1 MAAMNDRHVPSTP
14 SWHPRRDA
22 LRGAYI
28 ELAQLTG
35 ARFAVDELALS
46 KKLRARGAIAGT
58 HHSRAR
64 GRGLEFEEVRA
75 YQAGDDIRAID
86 WRVTARSG
94 RPFTKLFREERERPL
109 LLLVDQ
115 RAPMFFG
122 SRTCFKSVTAAW
134 LGAAIAWAGLH
145 GGDRIGGIVP
155 GVDATRELRPRHTR
169 SGITAWLRA
178 LHEANRALGLHAP
191 ANTREGDAET
201 AFGRALADLRRSARP
216 GSAIVL
222 ISDFDGAH
230 SEFAREQL
238 YRLAQHNTLSA
249 IQVYDPLEAE
259 LPPPARYTITDGTR
273 RLALDSGDA
282 TLRAQHRRHFA
293 DNTQTLRALFGSLG
307 AQFAQ
312 ISTSE
317 PPLRALENGWRAG
330 AY

>member
-1 MAAMNDRHVPSTP
+1 LH
-14 SWHPRRDA
+14 
-22 LRGAYI
+22 GAYI
-28 ELAQLTG
+28 ELAQLTA

-46 KKLRARGAIAGT
+46 NKLRARGAIAGA
-58 HHSRAR
+58 HRARAR

-109 LLLVDQ
+109 VLLVDQ

-145 GGDRIGGIVP
+145 GGDRVGGIVL
-155 GVDATRELRPRHTR
+155 GSHATRELRPRHTR
-169 SGITAWLRA
+169 AGITAWLRA
-178 LHEANRALGLHAP
+178 LHQANGELGREAP
-191 ANTREGDAET
+191 TRDAE
-201 AFGRALADLRRSARP
+201 ASFGQALADLRRSARP

-222 ISDFDGAH
+222 ISDFDGAR

-249 IQVYDPLEAE
+249 IHVYDPLEAE
-259 LPPPARYTITDGTR
+259 LPPPARYTITDGKR
-273 RLALDSGDA
+273 RLALDSGDPA
-282 TLRAQHRRHFA
+282 LRAQHRRHFA
-293 DNTQTLRALFGSLG
+293 EHVQALRALFGGLG
-307 AQFAQ
+307 ATFTQV
-312 ISTSE
+312 STAE
-317 PPLRALENGWRAG
+317 PPLRALEHGWRAG
-330 AY
+330 GLAEVN